1 MQNSQWNEFID
12 SLGAE
17 ERRIVT
23 TSAEHFSD
31 IAAKFGSRILEK
43 QEAIDGKLDQVLAG
57 QDGLRVE
64 VARQTAALEGLQA
77 TVDEHD
83 RLIARLAER
92 ITRLEQRERASGE
105 A

>member
-43 QEAIDGKLDQVLAG
+43 QEAIDGKLDQVLAELRSFG
-57 QDGLRVE
+57 ARVGALELRVGAVE
-64 VARQTAALEGLQA
+64 L
-77 TVDEHD
+77 
-83 RLIARLAER
+83 RLDA
-92 ITRLEQRERASGE
+92 LEQRERASGE